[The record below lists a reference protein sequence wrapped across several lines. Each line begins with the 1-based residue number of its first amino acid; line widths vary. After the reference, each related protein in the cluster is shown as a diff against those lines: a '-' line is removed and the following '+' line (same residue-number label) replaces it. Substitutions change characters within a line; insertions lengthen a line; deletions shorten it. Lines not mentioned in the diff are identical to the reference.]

1 MLTQGRFDPLAVT
14 QHVSDFSSARP
25 PTRSRENGRVA
36 LTVLQPHP
44 EVVLAAQAAEDAL
57 HVSWKAC
64 VMRCLDPRAFA
75 ARHKVRPAL

>member
-14 QHVSDFSSARP
+14 QHVRGDFTSARP

-57 HVSWKAC
+57 HVGVDC
-64 VMRCLDPRAFA
+64 DV
-75 ARHKVRPAL
+75 